1 MDGTTDLEQ
10 LLLAATLGRVLYS
23 RNIRDFR
30 RLHVELSTT
39 GTVHAGLILA
49 VAGFSVGERL
59 RRVVRIFDRLS
70 AEEIANTE
78 QFLSRWGDDQ
88 S

>member
-10 LLLAATLGRVLYS
+10 LLLATSLGRVLYS

-30 RLHVELSTT
+30 RLHVELSTA
-39 GTVHAGLILA
+39 GNAHSGLIFG

-59 RRVVRIFDRLS
+59 RRVLRIFDRLS
-70 AEEIANTE
+70 AEDITNTE
-78 QFLSRWGDDQ
+78 QFLSQWGDDQ